1 MWIEISKLVMDGFN
15 GMVTPFAGV
24 WIEIALYS
32 PASSL
37 INVTPFAGVWIE
49 IVVPGG
55 IFG

>member
-1 MWIEISKLVMDGFN
+1 MNLY
-15 GMVTPFAGV
+15 VTPFAGV